1 MKTVGIIGGI
11 GPEST
16 VYYYQRIIK
25 EIQKRTKSLHY
36 PNINIASI
44 DMTEMLSYEENRE
57 YDELVNMLS
66 LAVERLRKAS
76 SDFVV
81 IASNTPHVVFDRLE
95 KVVAVKLISIVD
107 STCEYIKNKGY
118 KKALLTGT
126 LYAMQENFYN
136 KYAVK
141 NHFNLIVPSRE
152 DMLNIQNVIFPELE
166 EGVIIPEKKEKYIG
180 IVEKYTKEQNIDCV
194 ILGCTELPL
203 MISDKDVSIPA
214 INTSEI
220 HVQKI
225 VDEMLSVTD

>member
-25 EIQKRTKSLHY
+25 EYKKRTKSKHY

-57 YDELVNMLS
+57 YDELENMLS
-66 LAVERLRKAS
+66 LAVDRLMKAS

-95 KVVAVKLISIVD
+95 KVAAVKLISIVD
-107 STCEYIKNKGY
+107 STCEYIKKKGY

-126 LYAMQENFYN
+126 LYTMQENFYSRYAI
-136 KYAVK
+136 KY
-141 NHFNLIVPSRE
+141 NFDLIVPGRE
-152 DMLNIQNVIFPELE
+152 DMLNIQDVIFPELE
-166 EGVIIPEKKEKYIG
+166 EGIIIPEKKEKYIR
-180 IVEKYTKEQNIDCV
+180 IVEKYAKEQGIDCV

-225 VDEMLSVTD
+225 VDEMLAATD

>member
-16 VYYYQRIIK
+16 VYYYQRVIK
-25 EIQKRTKSLHY
+25 EFQKRTKSLHY

-57 YDELVNMLS
+57 YNELVNMLR
-66 LAVERLRKAS
+66 LAVDRLRKAS

-95 KVVAVKLISIVD
+95 KVAAVKLISIVD

-126 LYAMQENFYN
+126 LYTMQENFYN
-136 KYAVK
+136 KYAIMH
-141 NHFNLIVPSRE
+141 HFDLIVPSKE
-152 DMLNIQNVIFPELE
+152 DMLSIQDVIFPELE
-166 EGVIIPEKKEKYIG
+166 EGIIIPEKKEKYIK
-180 IVEKYTKEQNIDCV
+180 IVEKYAIEQDIDCV

-225 VDEMLSVTD
+225 VDEMMNVTD

>member
-25 EIQKRTKSLHY
+25 EYQKRTKSVHY
-36 PNINIASI
+36 PNIIITSI
-44 DMTEMLSYEENRE
+44 DMTEMLLYEKNRE
-57 YDELVNMLS
+57 YDALVGMLNS
-66 LAVERLRKAS
+66 AVDALKKAS

-95 KVVAVKLISIVD
+95 KNAGVKLISIVD
-107 STCEYIKNKGY
+107 SACEYIENKGY
-118 KKALLTGT
+118 TKALLTGT
-126 LYAMQENFYN
+126 LYTMQENFYG
-136 KYAVK
+136 KRAAK
-141 NHFNLIVPSRE
+141 HRFELIVPSKE
-152 DMLNIQNVIFPELE
+152 DMLDIQDVIFPELE
-166 EGVIIPEKKEKYIG
+166 EGILIPEKKEKYCG
-180 IVEKYTKEQNIDCV
+180 IVEKYAKRQDIDCV

-203 MISDKDVSIPA
+203 MISDKDVSVPA

-225 VDEMLSVTD
+225 VDEMLDVTD